1 MIFLFVLMV
10 PPQRILAKAIFYPTD
25 VRVTDIPYI
34 QSEPSIAVNPAKP
47 SNLVAAF
54 NDDYPRYS
62 SGVGYA
68 YSTDGGV
75 TWSTGLLSSSGLE
88 DYVCCDASVAFDS
101 AGRSYIAALS
111 GPLKHIVLYT
121 SFPDTFGNAGAQWG
135 DPFIIEGDYTG
146 KCHVDR
152 TAIAVDT
159 TGGAHDG
166 SIYVAYG
173 GTLMTDCIYQ
183 GSVKLV
189 VAYATPNGPSF
200 LKAPIQASSVSTSL
214 AIAPALSVGPD
225 GSLYVSYLDLKQKGG
240 SWSIGVS
247 RSDDGGASF
256 ALTDESVS
264 SISTPDVPYFIP
276 PSVGTGN
283 RGFAPTMA
291 VTGTGTL
298 VVAWTDNRFGDLDIL
313 SSSSATKGK
322 FWNAPVQ
329 VNNDKAP
336 SAKNGK
342 DQFIPAAAA
351 GSSAIYIFF
360 YDRRGDPKDVAG
372 ALWGAISTNNGQS
385 FSNFPVS
392 AGFSDPNI
400 CQDGSTPCL
409 WGDNIGA
416 AEFTGATSET
426 YYAVWG
432 DSKDVAF
439 NKGTSDENVNIYF
452 KSLKAPGGC
461 PCAPWGLHHIKVNFP
476 FPLQK
481 CPTSLELC
489 SGIYTQEIL
498 PFNGTAES
506 VALYAPQLPTGI
518 AVDFSPQSGI
528 PPFTSTIRVSVDPTQ
543 AFCAGSA
550 CQDNITLIANST
562 TTSENFTL
570 QVMLY
575 NQPFVVLNR
584 VVYNSGNPITILGE
598 GYASNTAVSLKIDGN
613 GFGSATT
620 DVYGNFTFSSILPDT
635 IPNGQHTLTAST
647 ASGETAS
654 GVFHTPS
661 STAEP
666 GGPPPALPTLP
677 AFPIPNSLAFALGIA
692 VLALITRR
700 RMRYD
705 PQP

>member
-1 MIFLFVLMV
+1 MVL
-10 PPQRILAKAIFYPTD
+10 PYRIAAKAIFYPTD

-34 QSEPSIAVNPAKP
+34 QSEPAIAVNPAKP

-54 NDDYPRYS
+54 NDFYPRYS

-68 YSTDGGV
+68 YSTDGGG
-75 TWSTGLLSSSGLE
+75 TWSTGMLSSSGLE
-88 DYVCCDASVAFDS
+88 DGYVCCDASVAFDS
-101 AGRSYIAALS
+101 AGRAYIAALS
-111 GPLKHIVLYT
+111 GPLEHIVLYT
-121 SFPDTFGNAGAQWG
+121 SFPDTFGNAGAQWSN
-135 DPFIIEGDYTG
+135 PFKIEGDYTG
-146 KCHVDR
+146 KCQVDR

-173 GTLMTDCIYQ
+173 GTLKSDCYYQ

-200 LKAPIQASSVSTSL
+200 LKAPIQVSSASTSL
-214 AIAPALSVGPD
+214 AIAPALSIGPD
-225 GSLYVSYLDLKQKGG
+225 GSLYASYLELKQKAS
-240 SWSIGVS
+240 SWSLGVS

-256 ALTDESVS
+256 ALTDEYVS
-264 SISTPDVPYFIP
+264 SISIPNVPYFIP
-276 PSVGTGN
+276 PSVFTGN

-291 VTGTGTL
+291 VTGTGTV

-313 SSSSATKGK
+313 SSSSTTRGK

-336 SAKNGK
+336 STKNGK

-360 YDRRGDPKDVAG
+360 YDRRSDPKDVVG
-372 ALWGAISTNNGQS
+372 ALWGAISTNNGLS

-392 AGFSDPNI
+392 DGFSDPNI

-416 AEFTGATSET
+416 AEFTGASSET
-426 YYAVWG
+426 YYAVWA
-432 DSKDVAF
+432 DSKDVVIS
-439 NKGTSDENVNIYF
+439 KGTSDENVNIYF

-461 PCAPWGLHHIKVNFP
+461 PCAPWGLHQIKVNFP

-481 CPTSLELC
+481 CSSYPELC
-489 SGIYTQEIL
+489 SGVYTQEIL
-498 PFNGTAES
+498 QFNGTAES
-506 VALYAPQLPTGI
+506 VGLYAPQLPAGV
-518 AVDFSPQSGI
+518 AVAFSPQSGVT
-528 PPFTSTIRVSVDPTQ
+528 PFTSIIRVSVDPAQ
-543 AFCAGSA
+543 AFCVGSA

-575 NQPFVVLNR
+575 NQPFIVLNR
-584 VVYNSGNPITILGE
+584 LVYNSSDPITILGE
-598 GYASNTAVSLKIDGN
+598 GYASNTAVSLRIDGN
-613 GFGSATT
+613 GFGSITT
-620 DVYGNFTFSSILPDT
+620 DVYGNFTLSSILPDT
-635 IPNGQHTLTAST
+635 IINGQHTLTAST
-647 ASGETAS
+647 ASGVTAS

-666 GGPPPALPTLP
+666 GGPPPAIPTLP
-677 AFPIPNSLAFALGIA
+677 AFPIPASLAFAIGIA
-692 VLALITRR
+692 VIALITRR
-700 RMRYD
+700 RMRVHSSTEI
-705 PQP
+705 